1 MSELVLDQVVAH
13 RARPLFAPITTRL
26 APGTLLAVVGPNGA
40 GKSSLLNAII
50 GSGIKRT
57 GGVSHGGTS
66 LHRLSARERAR
77 RVSFVGQDAFAANDL
92 QVRDILEVGARAGG
106 QRGNLRAAV
115 HSALATLEIE
125 HLVDRRYS
133 HLSGGERQ
141 LVQVARMLAQAS
153 PVMLLDEPTSAL
165 DLNHQLRVMNVLRQ
179 QARAGHIVIV
189 TIHDL
194 THALR
199 WADVLVILASGRAT
213 VGSPQEIMTPER
225 IRAVY
230 GVTAEVFA
238 SPSGTPVISPIR
250 LSCPTSQILPT
261 RLD

>member
-1 MSELVLDQVVAH
+1 MSALVLEQVVAH
-13 RARPLFAPITTRL
+13 RGSALFDPITMTLR
-26 APGTLLAVVGPNGA
+26 PGTLLAVVGPNGA

-50 GSGIKRT
+50 GSGITST
-57 GGVSHGGTS
+57 GEVTHGGMP

-92 QVRDILEVGARAGG
+92 QVRDILAVGARAGG
-106 QRGNLRAAV
+106 ASGNLTRPV
-115 HSALATLEIE
+115 LSALAALEIE
-125 HLVDRRYS
+125 HLIDRRYS

-165 DLNHQLRVMNVLRQ
+165 DLNHQLRVMSVLRR

-189 TIHDL
+189 TMHDL

-199 WADVLVILASGRAT
+199 WADTLVILAGGRAT
-213 VGSPQEIMTPER
+213 VGTPQEIMTPER
-225 IRAVY
+225 IRSVY

-238 SPSGTPVISPIR
+238 SPSGTPVISPVR
-250 LSCPTSQILPT
+250 LSCPTSQNLT
-261 RLD
+261 STS